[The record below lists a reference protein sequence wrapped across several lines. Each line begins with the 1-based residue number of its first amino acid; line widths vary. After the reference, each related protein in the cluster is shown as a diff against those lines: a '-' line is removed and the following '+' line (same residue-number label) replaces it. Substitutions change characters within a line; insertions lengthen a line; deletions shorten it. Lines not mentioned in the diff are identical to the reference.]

1 MTNVPLVS
9 YDPLPPLD
17 SVSGYKR
24 PQRNVRVDQEQGVLS
39 MFFRSLL
46 PSFNAQTP
54 NGQRER
60 LQARLEQPVE
70 GAEGAPSPLRDTDL
84 TRGVENL
91 LTAMRELLNTLSY
104 RDPSE
109 SEQNDATG
117 ENGANQEEWDD
128 GGENY

>member
-1 MTNVPLVS
+1 
-9 YDPLPPLD
+9 
-17 SVSGYKR
+17 
-24 PQRNVRVDQEQGVLS
+24 

-46 PSFNAQTP
+46 PSFDAQTP
-54 NGQRER
+54 NGQREH

-70 GAEGAPSPLRDTDL
+70 GAEGAPNPLRDTDL

-109 SEQNDATG
+109 NEQDDATG

-128 GGENY
+128 GGGNF